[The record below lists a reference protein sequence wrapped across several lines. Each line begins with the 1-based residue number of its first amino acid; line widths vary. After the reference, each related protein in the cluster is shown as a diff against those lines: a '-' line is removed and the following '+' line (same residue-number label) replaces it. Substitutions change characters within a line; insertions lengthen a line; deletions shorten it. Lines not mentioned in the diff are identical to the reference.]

1 MREAFRALERAP
13 FSMLQEMI
21 TGDDVM
27 ARKPATFKQAD
38 VTRAVRGAVAAGVD
52 VTCIEIDART
62 GNIVISTP
70 RVHSQSVAPY
80 DVWKAESNAR

>member
-1 MREAFRALERAP
+1 
-13 FSMLQEMI
+13 MLQEMI
-21 TGDDVM
+21 TGDVM

-52 VTCIEIDART
+52 VACIEIDART

-80 DVWKAESNAR
+80 DAWKAEGNAR